1 MVDDNIIANK
11 FADVSRIFKGY
22 FILYEGT
29 ASDAKGHVFNRI
41 VDLTATASQL
51 TSPHYGTFGS
61 KKLAVVGFESEYTVL
76 IDDTADLYPT
86 DNIVGNTSP
95 DATEQVSVSY
105 FLDKLTDNEL
115 VPARFATVQETKSI
129 DTEKYIVNEFNGFVT
144 GAGHT
149 RNTGTGTWEREF
161 TFEVIDVVKSHR
173 IAEPTDTIDSKYL
186 KKQAP

>member
-1 MVDDNIIANK
+1 MADRTDAANK
-11 FADVSRIFKGY
+11 FDNVARIFKGY
-22 FILYEGT
+22 FILYDS
-29 ASDAKGHVFNRI
+29 ASTKKGYVFNRI

-76 IDDTADLYPT
+76 VDDTADLYPT
-86 DNIVGNTSP
+86 TDFVGAGTDTP
-95 DATEQVSVSY
+95 GDKDKVSVSY

-115 VPARFATVQETKSI
+115 VPATFATVQETDASS
-129 DTEKYIVNEFNGFVT
+129 DKYVINEFEGFIT

-161 TFEVIDVVKSHR
+161 TFEVINILKSTR
-173 IAEPTDTIDSKYL
+173 EGTLEDEYQKDST
-186 KKQAP
+186 